1 MGLFIFT
8 SNFVNSFFILRSVI
22 IPASIPPS
30 PQKVKTGAVNGNIPA
45 KAIAAQAP
53 PASPTLAPAWLSLN
67 SLVFFMLSKGFEY
80 SDIDYSPNQDADIT
94 TQLSGIVYILVIIHA
109 IAKSEGKMLTLG

>member
-8 SNFVNSFFILRSVI
+8 SNFLNSFFILRSVI
-22 IPASIPPS
+22 IPSSIPPS

-53 PASPTLAPAWLSLN
+53 PASPTLAPA
-67 SLVFFMLSKGFEY
+67 
-80 SDIDYSPNQDADIT
+80 
-94 TQLSGIVYILVIIHA
+94 
-109 IAKSEGKMLTLG
+109 

>member
-22 IPASIPPS
+22 IRASIPPS

-53 PASPTLAPAWLSLN
+53 PASPTLAPA
-67 SLVFFMLSKGFEY
+67 
-80 SDIDYSPNQDADIT
+80 
-94 TQLSGIVYILVIIHA
+94 
-109 IAKSEGKMLTLG
+109 